1 MSPFSAVPPSSWLA
15 SNELAFAIADGF
27 PVARGHA
34 LVITKREVATWF
46 DASPAEQAAIMALVG
61 EVKALLERSLS
72 PPPDGWN
79 IGLNAGPAA
88 GQTVPHLHVHVIPR
102 WHGDVPDPRGG
113 VRHVIPGKG
122 NYLVGSSE
130 DADLC
135 TGHPD
140 DPFLQRLLPELPGAR
155 DVDILAAFVQPSGVN
170 LIEAAILAALAG
182 GATIRIL
189 AGDYLGISSP
199 IALRRLLALS
209 QLRDPAW
216 PDSAACAVAIAE
228 VARLRQSPSS
238 FHPKAWRIRRDTGTT
253 VWVGSSN
260 LSHAALVGGVEWN
273 LRATSSRR
281 PEAVQAVTE
290 AFEHLWQQA
299 TPLTAN
305 WISDYETRLPKIL
318 TESEA
323 IAPEPAHESIIARPW
338 QVQALARLDGLRREG
353 YRRALAPVAT
363 GMGKT
368 MLAALDAHQM
378 RGTIGDDIR
387 IVVIAHRA
395 EILAQAAA
403 TLRRVLGH
411 GTDAETWCLGNDGD
425 LGGRVVLA
433 SVQKLARPD
442 MLDRLAAERFHYAIV
457 DEVHHA
463 EAPTWRRVLDRLQA
477 DFVLGLT
484 ATPERA
490 DGQDV
495 AAIFDDVLACEAGIA
510 AGITEGSLVPFAY
523 HGLTDDVDYTQIPW
537 RNGRFD
543 DEQLEAALST
553 SPRMDRLWTT
563 WNELPGSR
571 TLIFCCSRRHA
582 RFACDWLRQHGV
594 SAAAVF
600 SGIGSDDRS
609 AALHDLAHGR
619 IQALCTV
626 DLFNEGLDV
635 PSVDRVVMLRPTE
648 SSVIFAQQLGRGLR
662 TAPDKTRLVVIDFV
676 GNHKVFG
683 WRLRHLL
690 ALSGQPG
697 DMRSLR
703 RLVDGEAPTLPPGCT
718 LDVELAAIDLLRS
731 LLPTGGGAV
740 LDAYRDLR
748 DEFGRRPQ
756 MAELLHRGYLPQTLR
771 GQHDHWFAFLDAQG
785 DLNETERQVLTT
797 HSDWLRFVETTSLT
811 RSWKMVVLRVLLDSD
826 ALLSGARLNDHATKA
841 RAYLLGHPVLR
852 ADLQPSAE
860 MPDHRNAPINRWA
873 DWWKR
878 WPIDHLAPWLSVT
891 DGVISNKLRVQP
903 DLLAPLLA
911 MTAELV
917 DGRLADYAMRR
928 TPSSEALSFV
938 AKVSHT
944 KGKPILFLPSLTEVP
959 GRPISPTTVTLPDGG
974 AWVFRFVKIACN
986 VAHRQGAT
994 GNQLPEL
1001 LRQWFGDRAGLPG
1014 TNFLVRFTCAD
1025 GRWNVAPVQV
1035 AQADADAAATL
1046 VDGVQ
1051 GMPAGMVREL
1061 PRQRTDGTWV
1071 KVVELAAAA
1080 SGFSA
1085 AQEPDAMGWVPLK
1098 RPPKGGDLFVAQVR
1112 GHSMEPT
1119 IADGAWCLF
1128 RHPVSGSREGR
1139 ILLVQHRSITDPEH
1153 GGKYTIKRYR
1163 STKVADGDSWQHASI
1178 MLHPDNSA
1186 YQPISIDP
1194 LQSDDVL
1201 IIAEFVCVI
1210 S

>member
-1 MSPFSAVPPSSWLA
+1 
-15 SNELAFAIADGF
+15 
-27 PVARGHA
+27 
-34 LVITKREVATWF
+34 
-46 DASPAEQAAIMALVG
+46 MALVS
-61 EVKALLERSLS
+61 EVKTLLERSLA

-79 IGLNAGPAA
+79 IGLNAGSAA

-122 NYLVGSSE
+122 NYLAGSSE

-135 TGHPD
+135 TGYPD
-140 DPFLQRLLPELPGAR
+140 DPLLPRLLPELPGAR
-155 DVDILAAFVQPSGVN
+155 EVDILAAFVQPSGVS
-170 LIEAAILAALAG
+170 LIEPAALAALAG
-182 GATIRIL
+182 GAVIRIL

-216 PDSAACAVAIAE
+216 PPGATCQVAIAE
-228 VARLRQSPSS
+228 VARLHRSPTS
-238 FHPKAWRIRRDTGTT
+238 FHPKSWRIRRDSGTT

-281 PEAVQAVTE
+281 PEAVQAVAE
-290 AFEHLWQQA
+290 AFEHLWRQA

-305 WISDYETRLPKIL
+305 WICDYEARLPARPA
-318 TESEA
+318 EPEA
-323 IAPEPAHESIIARPW
+323 VAPEPAHESIIARPW

-368 MLAALDAHQM
+368 MLAALDVHQV
-378 RGTIGDDIR
+378 RGTVGDGIR

-411 GTDAETWCLGNDGD
+411 GTDTETWCLGNEGSLDGQ
-425 LGGRVVLA
+425 VVLA

-442 MLDRLAAERFHYAIV
+442 MLERLAAEHFHYAIV

-523 HGLTDDVDYTQIPW
+523 HGLADDVDYTQIPW

-553 SPRMDRLWTT
+553 SPRMDRLWTAWT
-563 WNELPGSR
+563 TLPSTR
-571 TLIFCCSRRHA
+571 TLVFCCSRRHA
-582 RFACDWLRQHGV
+582 RFACDWLRRHGV

-600 SGIGSDDRS
+600 SGAGSDDRG

-662 TAPDKTRLVVIDFV
+662 TALDKTRLVVIDFV

-690 ALSGQPG
+690 ALSGQAG
-697 DMRSLR
+697 DMRCLR

-718 LDVELAAIDLLRS
+718 LDVELAAIDLLRR

-748 DEFGRRPQ
+748 DEFGRRPL

-785 DLNETERQVLTT
+785 DLSEAERQVLAR

-826 ALLSGARLNDHATKA
+826 ALLGGARLNDHAAKA

-852 ADLQPSAE
+852 SDLQPSAE
-860 MPDHRNAPINRWA
+860 MPDHRDAPIGRWA

-878 WPIDHLAPWLSVT
+878 WPIDHLDPWLSVT
-891 DGVISNKLRVQP
+891 DGFVTNRLRVEP

-928 TPSSEALSFV
+928 TKPSGAVSFV

-944 KGKPILFLPSLTEVP
+944 KGKPILFLPSLVEEP
-959 GRPISPTTVTLPDGG
+959 GRPVTPTDIRLPDGS

-986 VAHRQGAT
+986 VAHRQGTA

-1025 GRWNVAPVQV
+1025 GHWSAAPVQV
-1035 AQADADAAATL
+1035 AQAGADVTAAQ
-1046 VDGVQ
+1046 VHGVI
-1051 GMPAGMVREL
+1051 GFPTGMVHER
-1061 PRQRTDGTWV
+1061 PDGRHDGTWV
-1071 KVVELAAAA
+1071 KVMELAAAA

-1085 AQEPDAMGWVPLK
+1085 AQEPEGMGWVSQAKVPA
-1098 RPPKGGDLFVAQVR
+1098 GAGLFVAQVR

-1119 IADGAWCLF
+1119 IPDGAWCLF
-1128 RHPVSGSREGR
+1128 RHPVAGSREGR
-1139 ILLVQHRSITDPEH
+1139 ILLVQHRSISDPEH
-1153 GGKYTIKRYR
+1153 GGKFTVKRYR
-1163 STKVADGDSWQHASI
+1163 STKVADGDSWRHASI
-1178 MLHPDNSA
+1178 TLQPDN
-1186 YQPISIDP
+1186 ISFQAIAIDP
-1194 LQSDDVL
+1194 LQSDDLRVV
-1201 IIAEFVCVI
+1201 AEFVRVI
-1210 S
+1210 D